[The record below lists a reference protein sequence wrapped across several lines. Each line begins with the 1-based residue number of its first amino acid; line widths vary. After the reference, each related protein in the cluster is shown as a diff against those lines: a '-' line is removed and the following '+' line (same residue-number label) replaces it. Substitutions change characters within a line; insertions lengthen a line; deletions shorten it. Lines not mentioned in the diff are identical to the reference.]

1 MVVNFVLI
9 LFSSNVGHPKLS
21 RLILILPDSPGLAK
35 DITQFSLHFKTGKHS
50 VFDPSGPKLTDSM
63 GEKSLQGGETSVYWL
78 TV

>member
-21 RLILILPDSPGLAK
+21 RLILIFPDSPGLAK

-50 VFDPSGPKLTDSM
+50 VFESKLMDGM
-63 GEKSLQGGETSVYWL
+63 GETSPQGGGIVDGL
-78 TV
+78 